1 MVGINPFRPN
11 FPISPG
17 MFVGRIDELK
27 RLESYL
33 IQTCAGKPVNFMIT
47 GERGIGKSS
56 LLLYITFLAQNN
68 LVKDGRTLNLLV
80 VDLALDKSLTQK
92 GLIKRV
98 GLILQKKLEKS
109 EAARKF
115 FADVWKF
122 VTRIEAVGIKISA
135 DNKPE
140 TPETLLEEFYSS
152 LENTIKRIC
161 DNSEEG
167 GMFDSVYDGVLLLID
182 EADHAS
188 KELELGS
195 FLKLLMESLQRNG
208 VNKFMVGLAGLDE
221 LRNILIESHESSIR
235 LFDHIYLDRL
245 SGEDINRAIDLA
257 LAEATKINAKNYKI
271 TDDARR
277 ALVDLSEG
285 YPHFIQQYGFSAFEA
300 DADYTIGEA
309 DVLKGAFGE
318 HGALESIGIRYYR
331 NDFYNKVQQES
342 YRQVLRIM
350 ADELDGWI
358 TKTKIKNRF
367 KGKGSTLDN
376 ALKALRERGIII
388 SKEGQ
393 KGTYRLQ
400 HKGFAV
406 WIKHHTSG
414 LEETKSAE

>member
-1 MVGINPFRPN
+1 
-11 FPISPG
+11 
-17 MFVGRIDELK
+17 
-27 RLESYL
+27 
-33 IQTCAGKPVNFMIT
+33 
-47 GERGIGKSS
+47 
-56 LLLYITFLAQNN
+56 
-68 LVKDGRTLNLLV
+68 
-80 VDLALDKSLTQK
+80 
-92 GLIKRV
+92 
-98 GLILQKKLEKS
+98 
-109 EAARKF
+109 
-115 FADVWKF
+115 
-122 VTRIEAVGIKISA
+122 
-135 DNKPE
+135 
-140 TPETLLEEFYSS
+140 
-152 LENTIKRIC
+152 
-161 DNSEEG
+161 
-167 GMFDSVYDGVLLLID
+167 
-182 EADHAS
+182 
-188 KELELGS
+188 
-195 FLKLLMESLQRNG
+195 
-208 VNKFMVGLAGLDE
+208 MVGLAGLDE